1 MSHFL
6 ENTPVFNGSKAK
18 KTFAV
23 ELLLSDNSP
32 VFVTVY
38 ADSEEDALTGLF
50 PWQKDIATGVI
61 FEVLDV

>member
-1 MSHFL
+1 MSNFL
-6 ENTPVFNGSKAK
+6 ENTPVFNGSKVK

-23 ELLLSDNSP
+23 ELNLKGSP
-32 VFVTVY
+32 VFITVY

-50 PWQKDIATGVI
+50 PWQSDIATGVV

>member
-1 MSHFL
+1 MNHFL
-6 ENTPVFNGSKAK
+6 ENTPVFNGAKVK

-23 ELLLSDNSP
+23 ELNLKDSP
-32 VFVTVY
+32 VFITVY

-50 PWQKDIATGVI
+50 PWQSDIATGVV